1 MNNELITKLD
11 AFIRKYYKNQL
22 IRGVIWV
29 FTGVLSAFVLTSLLE
44 YLGHFSSAVRAVLF
58 FSFIGLSIFIGVRF
72 FVLPLLKLY
81 KLGKTINYEQA
92 AQIIGSHFSH
102 VQDKLLNTLQLD
114 AEHDGSAL
122 MRAAIRQKTE
132 ELKPVPFQ
140 SAIDLK
146 KNLKYLKYALVP
158 VLVLGAI
165 LLIAPGFKDSPKRL
179 INYNQDF
186 VLEAPFQFQLLND
199 DLNVNENEDFVVD
212 LELMGK
218 TIPTEVDITF
228 NGFKYRMNPNGK
240 ARFKYQFTQAAQ
252 DVSFRFEADGY
263 SSELYQL
270 NVVQKPT
277 LLSFQAYLDYPAYTG
292 MKDEKVSNTTN
303 YIVPQG
309 TNIQWEI
316 SGKHVDDLVFVLP
329 GNKRQSAPRK
339 KTVFTF
345 VKRFLGSEALKVTSR
360 NAQEAEGDS
369 MELGVQVIADR
380 YPTIEVKEK
389 KDSFSKKIKYLM
401 GKVSDDYGFSKLV
414 FKYRFTESDS
424 AQKVTEDYEMVPMTL
439 SKSKSQSFYHLWDLN
454 TIGVQPNDKVEYFFE
469 VWDNDG
475 VQGAKKTR
483 SQAQVFAA
491 PSLDEIN
498 KEAEKRTENL
508 KNELAENA
516 KSMEDMEKEMLELEK
531 QLTERKTLSWE
542 DKKKIK
548 DMLKKHEELQK
559 NLKEIV
565 EENKQNN
572 QQQEEFNELD
582 QSIKEKQEQIEKL
595 MDEVMNDEMKELM
608 DKIQEL
614 MEKNQKNQLMNKL
627 DELKLSDQQLNKQ
640 LDRMMEQLKQ
650 LQLEKKVNETV
661 DKLNKLADEQMK
673 LSEETKKDET
683 SKEDL
688 IKKQEELQKKYDEV
702 KKDLEDINKK
712 NKELEKPL
720 NLDTK
725 KDQES
730 QEKTDQE
737 QNESKQNLQK
747 NKKSP
752 ASQNQKNAADEMKKQ
767 AQSLNSQMQ
776 MAMQQQQQE
785 DYNTLREIL
794 ENLIQVSKDQ
804 EEIMAGFKA
813 IRSYNPKYIELGQR
827 QKKLRDDTRLIED
840 SLTALSKRN
849 QAVEHFINKEMG
861 KVNYNLDK
869 TMAYLGERQ
878 TARVLVHEQYVM
890 TSLNNLALMLSSSLE
905 QMQQQMQQQKK
916 QGDGSCNKPGQGQQ
930 KQGSPK
936 MDGMQK
942 MQQSLKKM
950 MEEMQKGMQQGGQK
964 PGSKSFAEAAAMQSA
979 IRKKLRDLQKQLEK
993 EGNGQMS
1000 KELTKTQEL
1009 MDETERQL
1017 YNKEINPDMIKRQQ
1031 EILTR
1036 LLEHEKA
1043 LREQEK
1049 DNKRKSNEGK
1059 DEPREVPPS
1068 IQEYLKQKEK
1078 EEELLKTLPP
1088 DLSPYYEQKVRMY
1101 FEQLGQ

>member
-1 MNNELITKLD
+1 MNNELINKLD

-29 FTGVLSAFVLTSLLE
+29 FTGVLSLFVLTSLLE
-44 YLGHFSSAVRAVLF
+44 YLGHFNTSVRTGLF
-58 FSFIGLSIFIGVRF
+58 FGFVGLSLFIAIRF

-92 AQIIGSHFSH
+92 AEIIGSHFND
-102 VQDKLLNTLQLD
+102 VQDKLLNTLQLGS
-114 AEHDGSAL
+114 ENDGSAL
-122 MRAAIRQKTE
+122 MTAAIRQKTE

-140 SAIDLK
+140 SAIDIK
-146 KNLKYLKYALVP
+146 KNVKYLKYAIAPVI
-158 VLVLGAI
+158 VLVAV
-165 LLIAPGFKDSPKRL
+165 LLIAPGFKESPKRL
-179 INYNQDF
+179 LNYNQEF
-186 VLEAPFQFQLLND
+186 IQEAPFKFSLTNNNLT
-199 DLNVNENEDFVVD
+199 VNENEDFVVD
-212 LELMGK
+212 LELVGK
-218 TIPTEVDITF
+218 TIPTDVDITF
-228 NGFKYRMNPNGK
+228 NGYKYRMNSNGK
-240 ARFKYQFTQAAQ
+240 ARFTHVFSKAKQN
-252 DVSFRFEADGY
+252 VSFQFEADGY
-263 SSELYQL
+263 SSESYEL

-292 MKDEKVSNTTN
+292 MKDEKVANTTN

-309 TNIQWEI
+309 TNIRWDI
-316 SGKHVDDLVFVLP
+316 SGKHVDDLIFVLP
-329 GNKRQSAPRK
+329 GNKKQSAPK
-339 KTVFTF
+339 EKSVFTF
-345 VKRFLGSEALKVTSR
+345 VKRFLNSEALKVTSK

-369 MELGVQVIADR
+369 MDIGVLVVADK
-380 YPTIEVKEK
+380 YPSIEVKEK
-389 KDSFSKKIKYLM
+389 NDSFSRKIKYLM

-414 FKYRFTESDS
+414 FKFRFTESDS
-424 AQKVTEDYEMVPMTL
+424 SEKVTDDYQTVPMSL
-439 SKSKSQSFYHLWDLN
+439 SKSKSQSFYHMWDLN
-454 TIGVQPNDKVEYFFE
+454 TVGVRPNDKIEYFFE

-483 SQAQVFAA
+483 SQTKIFAA

-516 KSMEDMEKEMLELEK
+516 KSMEGMEKEMLELEK

-559 NLKEIV
+559 NLEKIV

-572 QQQEEFNELD
+572 QQQQEFNELD
-582 QSIKEKQEQIEKL
+582 QAIQEKQEQIEKL
-595 MDEVMNDEMKELM
+595 MDDVMDDEMKELM

-614 MEKNQKNQLMNKL
+614 MDKNQKNQLMNKL

-650 LQLEKKVNETV
+650 LQLEKKVDETV

-673 LSEETKKDET
+673 LSEETEKGQK

-688 IKKQEELQKKYDEV
+688 IKKQEELQKKYEEV
-702 KKDLEDINKK
+702 KKDLEDIDKK

-730 QEKTDQE
+730 QEKTDKE
-737 QNESKQNLQK
+737 QGESKENLQK
-747 NKKSP
+747 NKKSK
-752 ASQNQKNAADEMKKQ
+752 AGQNQKNAADEMKKQ

-776 MAMQQQQQE
+776 MAMKQQQQE

-813 IRSYNPKYIELGQR
+813 IRAYNPKYIELAQK
-827 QKKLRDDTRLIED
+827 QKKLRDDTRSIED

-916 QGDGSCNKPGQGQQ
+916 EGDGSCNNPGQGKQN
-930 KQGSPK
+930 QGSPK

-1059 DEPREVPPS
+1059 DQPREVPPS
-1068 IQEYLKQKEK
+1068 IQDYLKQKEK

-1088 DLSPYYEQKVRMY
+1088 DLNPYYEQKVRMY